1 MRPSILGADGNIL
14 CQVNPIREGFA
25 ALGHNHIADMRHPD
39 TDFVFVGNPPFDDY
53 LDLAKSREK
62 KVIFNVLDIP
72 WHVVEINDVIKKL
85 SEQLPLANRVTA
97 ISKAV
102 QADLKNACGIDSEVI
117 YYPMKPVKFTG
128 EKKYPQFKVAMVGR
142 LLDPNKYASVAI
154 SALIRCGFDE
164 KDVAIIG
171 PEYVGWGT
179 RMGLINDEVLNDIYN
194 SVDYVIMLDK
204 NAGIGLPAIE
214 AACCGAIPIVA
225 AHLATFDEFWV
236 QSPLG
241 LHYQKIRNAS
251 ELTKLIQSI
260 ESDKK
265 WKQEIKTDLL
275 GYSELYFRPK
285 FDKVN
290 VAKRIIEVYQS
301 I

>member
-14 CQVNPIREGFA
+14 CQVNSIREGFA

-53 LDLAKSREK
+53 VDLAVSKEK
-62 KVIFNVLDIP
+62 KIIFNVLDIP
-72 WHVVEINDVIKKL
+72 WHVPEIDSVIERL
-85 SEQLPLANRVTA
+85 SKHLPLANRVTA

-102 QADLKNACGIDSEVI
+102 QADLKKACGIESEVI

-142 LLDPNKYASVAI
+142 LLDPNKYASTAI
-154 SALIRCGFDE
+154 SSLIRCGFDE
-164 KDVAIIG
+164 KDVAVIG

-179 RMGLINDEVLNDIYN
+179 RMGLVSDEVLNDIYN

-225 AHLATFDEFWV
+225 AHLATLDEFWA

-241 LHYQKIRNAS
+241 LHYQKINNAN
-251 ELTKLIQSI
+251 ELVKLINSI

-265 WKQEIKTDLL
+265 WKQDIKIDLL

-285 FDKVN
+285 FDKVA
-290 VAKRIIEVYQS
+290 VAKKILDVYHS